1 MTNVLTDMQLL
12 GTFPL
17 MDQKTQTQTEHSV
30 TIPLINNIVQVIIL
44 WEPASQYFHLY
55 LHIHYYGS
63 LTDLRRYFV
72 SQNIFAKYSNYDHLQ
87 MQAEVWGILKS
98 CTGSS

>member
-12 GTFPL
+12 GTFPF
-17 MDQKTQTQTEHSV
+17 MDQKAQTQAEHSV
-30 TIPLINNIVQVIIL
+30 TLPLINNIIQVIIL

-55 LHIHYYGS
+55 LHILYYGS
-63 LTDLRRYFV
+63 LTDLRRYFI
-72 SQNIFAKYSNYDHLQ
+72 SQNIIAKYSKYDHLQ
-87 MQAEVWGILKS
+87 MQADVGDILKS